1 MTSPLQQQQHPH
13 YDSNDMHLGG
23 GPGIGCMAGLGGFI
37 DAIGNINASGHG
49 SSRNQFIDEYNTKK
63 YYHPL
68 YAHGVCRWPGCE
80 LVLDD
85 VGSFVK

>member
-1 MTSPLQQQQHPH
+1 MSSPLQQLQHPH
-13 YDSNDMHLGG
+13 QDGNHLGG
-23 GPGIGCMAGLGGFI
+23 SSVGCMVGLGGII
-37 DAIGNINASGHG
+37 DAIGHMGAGGNPAQ
-49 SSRNQFIDEYNTKK
+49 RNHLIDEYNTKK

-85 VGSFVK
+85 VASFIK